1 MGILGFYEHVLGAF
15 LKHTGLIDGSVLA
28 RSGRFGM
35 VTAEIHSSMFSLA
48 II

>member
-1 MGILGFYEHVLGAF
+1 MGILGFYEHILGAL

-28 RSGRFGM
+28 RSRRFGM
-35 VTAEIHSSMFSLA
+35 AVTEIHSSMFSLA